1 MAVRSSRRSPI
12 QCWRAALLFASRR
25 GGDLGHV
32 HHCLDTSFAGRLGED
47 GDGVEQAWS
56 NRVAE
61 IRSRASSQRRA
72 DGMEVEKI
80 TDNDLGT
87 GRGQALGTR
96 VAAVDEGSDT
106 VSTLKQQAHRGI
118 APCSRSLP
126 VIRNSLSFLVLMQKT
141 SLN

>member
-1 MAVRSSRRSPI
+1 M
-12 QCWRAALLFASRR
+12 F
-25 GGDLGHV
+25 
-32 HHCLDTSFAGRLGED
+32 TSFAGRLGED

-61 IRSRASSQRRA
+61 IHSRDSSQRGA

-118 APCSRSLP
+118 ARVPGRSCDQEQP
-126 VIRNSLSFLVLMQKT
+126 IILSTHAKT

>member
-1 MAVRSSRRSPI
+1 MPATLPGRAHS
-12 QCWRAALLFASRR
+12 CGTAALVYPVSF
-25 GGDLGHV
+25 GGRSQV
-32 HHCLDTSFAGRLGED
+32 DTIQVKILPGG
-47 GDGVEQAWS
+47 GVEQAWS

-61 IRSRASSQRRA
+61 IRSRDSSQRGA

-96 VAAVDEGSDT
+96 VAAVDKGSDT

-118 APCSRSLP
+118 
-126 VIRNSLSFLVLMQKT
+126 
-141 SLN
+141 